1 MMGRRVMTMDDE
13 RRDAELDAAIEI
25 FVRQTMAEGYSRGQA
40 VEMAR
45 QELHHAAR
53 WLLGMLADLRT

>member
-1 MMGRRVMTMDDE
+1 MTDDE
-13 RRDAELDAAIEI
+13 RRDAAIEI

-53 WLLGMLADLRT
+53 WLLGMLADLRTW